1 MPDSAAHAGDELA
14 PPAPETRRG
23 RSGALA
29 GLAGAAVGAGGA
41 LLILKILPGL
51 GQTTLHAL
59 RAGYGA
65 WTLPIIVTFS
75 IILIFAA
82 IAVHEAGHVA
92 AGVAAGMRFMLFAAG
107 PVRIEREYD
116 GGRLAVSWNRSLGLW
131 GGIAGCLP
139 ATTDRIRRQLALMVG
154 GGPAASLL
162 FALVAGWVAL
172 RVPMPPLA
180 GFVAGM
186 AATMSAAIGAATLIP
201 MRTGGFMSDGG
212 QLLRLARGGPRA
224 DRHAATVTLVTR
236 MMWGEPVRD
245 WPRPQ
250 VDRLVELRDGS
261 LEESMAWSM
270 AYYYHLDTGDR
281 PAAARAWHRAM
292 ALLDRWPAPLVPA
305 MHVEAAYF
313 AAISGDAEAARTHL
327 AAVPPVSASVKP
339 YERNRALAAL
349 ALAEGD
355 TARAVELARQA
366 LDILPKTSAFSAAR
380 LHEIIRAAEG
390 AETRPPTA

>member
-1 MPDSAAHAGDELA
+1 MTDSAARTTDDLS
-14 PPAPETRRG
+14 PPASTAKRG
-23 RSGALA
+23 VSGVLS
-29 GLAGAAVGAGGA
+29 GLAGAAVGAIGA

-51 GQTTLHAL
+51 GAPTLRAL
-59 RAGYGA
+59 RAEYGG
-65 WTLPIIVTFS
+65 WTLPIIITFS
-75 IILIFAA
+75 VILIFAA
-82 IAVHEAGHVA
+82 IAIHEAGHVA
-92 AGVAAGMRFMLFAAG
+92 AGVAAGMRFMLFAVG
-107 PVRIEREYD
+107 PVRIEREYG
-116 GGRLAVSWNRSLGLW
+116 GGRLAVSWNRSLGFW

-139 ATTDRIRRQLALMVG
+139 ATTDRIRQQLAALVA

-162 FALVAGWVAL
+162 FALVAGVVAL
-172 RVPMPPLA
+172 RVPMPSLPA
-180 GFVAGM
+180 FVVGM

-245 WPRPQ
+245 WPREQ

-281 PAAARAWHRAM
+281 PAAARALNRSL

-313 AAISGDAEAARTHL
+313 AAVSGDAETARTHL

-339 YERNRALAAL
+339 YERDRALAAL

-355 TARAVELARQA
+355 TARAVELARNA
-366 LDILPKTSAFSAAR
+366 LRVLPKSSAFSAAR
-380 LHEIIRAAEG
+380 LHEIIRAAE
-390 AETRPPTA
+390 AVETQAASA